1 MSKVE
6 KKENPSSIDNMAAV
20 SGKTQASAGN
30 LAGIGN
36 LDKIRDILFGS
47 QMRVYEKRFNSIEE
61 RLLKEISNLR
71 NEIRN
76 RCDSIENYIKKEVE
90 LLSDRIKAEQDTR
103 VESVKEISQELKDT
117 GKSFEHRMS
126 QMDDLLNK
134 TSRDLRQQI
143 LDQSK
148 NLSDEI
154 RQKNEEC
161 LTLLEQRI
169 QEFRADKVDR
179 LTLSEFFTQMAMNL
193 TDDMSIGLNL
203 DAKDLENE

>member
-1 MSKVE
+1 M
-6 KKENPSSIDNMAAV
+6 DNTESV
-20 SGKTQASAGN
+20 SGKSQSTAGN

-36 LDKIRDILFGS
+36 LEKIRDILFGS
-47 QMRVYEKRFNSIEE
+47 QMRSYEKRFVSIED

-76 RCDSIENYIKKEVE
+76 HCDSIENYIKKEVE
-90 LLSDRIKAEQDTR
+90 SLSDRIKTEQDTR
-103 VESVKEISQELKDT
+103 VESVKELSQEFKDT
-117 GKSFEHRMS
+117 GKSFEQKVS
-126 QMDDLLNK
+126 QVDDILNR

-161 LTLLEQRI
+161 LGIMEQRM

-193 TDDMSIGLNL
+193 TDDLAIGLNL
-203 DAKDLENE
+203 NEKDLENER